1 MNWKPHLT
9 KIFVVAF
16 AMIILKPALLADGQS
31 WLNNSAAI
39 RVAPRL
45 SLKLTNES
53 RFDEVFFSSIYLR
66 NWQAGGVI
74 SLPNNFY
81 ISGLYK
87 RESVDKPEF
96 ILNENRYTL
105 EAGWGGRLTGIFS
118 LDWRF
123 RTEIRNFAQD
133 LSENHLR
140 LRFRLRIR
148 TRFRIGK
155 IQFKPFIATEP
166 FADNLQKRIF
176 RNRFY
181 LGTAVVLGRN
191 IDLIINYIRQDTR
204 NKETIH
210 ILNSGF
216 DIKF

>member
-1 MNWKPHLT
+1 MKCKLYLI
-9 KIFVVAF
+9 KIFIFAM

-31 WLNNSAAI
+31 WLNNSATI

-53 RFDEVFFSSIYLR
+53 RFDEVFFSGLFLR
-66 NWQAGGVI
+66 NWQAGGAI
-74 SLPNNFY
+74 SLPSNFY
-81 ISGLYK
+81 LAGLYK
-87 RESVDKPEF
+87 REGVDKPEF
-96 ILNENRYTL
+96 VLYENRYTL
-105 EAGWGGRLTGIFS
+105 EAGWGGRLSGIFN

-123 RTEIRNFAQD
+123 RTEIRNFAQN

-181 LGTAVVLGRN
+181 LGTAVVLARN